1 MEPFSLYASKEHC
14 IVRYNNG
21 WCASQTFSWGS
32 VWIAWTNRAVLLK
45 RLQLTHAGLLERGP
59 HRNEPS
65 SKLVAEEF
73 SNELYILH
81 ANLPCPSRRCRL
93 LFLRSASC
101 QQQSTHG
108 RDGRRRKKTYPAC
121 CLRSRTCFDMDE
133 TKEKC
138 HQRAEKREKAC
149 KGRTLLFVSVFSF
162 SSSLLRSFVDQNELA
177 ELFLVGRVETKE
189 TFRVRR
195 KGNRR
200 RETEQTRALC
210 RRK

>member
-1 MEPFSLYASKEHC
+1 M
-14 IVRYNNG
+14 
-21 WCASQTFSWGS
+21 
-32 VWIAWTNRAVLLK
+32 LK

-65 SKLVAEEF
+65 PKLLAEEF

-93 LFLRSASC
+93 LFLCSASC

-108 RDGRRRKKTYPAC
+108 RDGRRRKKTSPAC

-149 KGRTLLFVSVFSF
+149 EGRTLLFVSVFF
-162 SSSLLRSFVDQNELA
+162 PPPLLLLRSFVDQNELA

-200 RETEQTRALC
+200 RETEQTRALY